1 MSISIK
7 DVKKGTRVMLRN
19 GWEAKV
25 EDNTVNSQTRTCT
38 VYGAFTEMG
47 SVYTTDIVEA
57 KMVDGSWHVVA
68 HTPTQLK
75 AAQTRT
81 GFGF

>member
-1 MSISIK
+1 MSVSIK
-7 DVKKGTRVMLRN
+7 DVKKGTRVFLRN

-38 VYGAFTEMG
+38 VYGDFTEMG

-57 KMVDGSWHVVA
+57 MMPDGQWTTVV
-68 HTPTQLK
+68 HTPAQLK
-75 AAQTRT
+75 AAQARKGW
-81 GFGF
+81 GF

>member
-25 EDNTVNSQTRTCT
+25 EDREQPDSYLHRL
-38 VYGAFTEMG
+38 
-47 SVYTTDIVEA
+47 
-57 KMVDGSWHVVA
+57 W
-68 HTPTQLK
+68 
-75 AAQTRT
+75 
-81 GFGF
+81 

>member
-57 KMVDGSWHVVA
+57 KMADVSWHVVT

-75 AAQTRT
+75 AAQTRK

>member
-38 VYGAFTEMG
+38 VYGDFTEMG

-57 KMVDGSWHVVA
+57 KMIGDAWHVVV

-75 AAQTRT
+75 AAQTRK

>member
-38 VYGAFTEMG
+38 VYGDFTLTKTLDE
-47 SVYTTDIVEA
+47 D
-57 KMVDGSWHVVA
+57 
-68 HTPTQLK
+68 
-75 AAQTRT
+75 
-81 GFGF
+81 